1 MLTDRIRLYRAPL
14 PSWPVVAV
22 VAAAVTLYLFLAP
35 WHSLDAD
42 HWFVPWLDQMV
53 RQGPWQALGQPMQV
67 ETDGAAGFA
76 NYNPPYLYLLA
87 LASLLSPVLGSL
99 AIVKLVAAAGA
110 VLCAACV
117 FALTR
122 QFMPIRQA
130 ALASAG
136 VLLLPTVALNAAGW
150 GQTDAI
156 YAGLLVLAVAGAT
169 AGNWVLLM
177 LAFGSAL
184 AFKLPAIFLG
194 PFVLY
199 VVISRRVPLW
209 TLLLA
214 PLAYLVSLLPALLA
228 GQSLHT
234 LVHVY
239 ADQAETY
246 HWLSMKAPN
255 PWSVIQY
262 LTLVDYD
269 DGVIIGTVGAAVG
282 GLGLALLALR
292 WRLAGRDLL
301 LLATTCA
308 VLMPFLLP
316 KMHDRYFFPADVLSY
331 ACAVVAPGRRSAAT
345 AAAVQV
351 GSLAAYSSILFG
363 LRAGPVL
370 GAAAMTVAVVFIAL
384 QLAHALRQGRLFKGT
399 SFGSKLIIK
408 HHS

>member
-1 MLTDRIRLYRAPL
+1 MLTGRIQLHRATPAA
-14 PSWPVVAV
+14 WPGAVLVAGAAV
-22 VAAAVTLYLFLAP
+22 VLYLFLAP

-53 RQGPWQALGQPMQV
+53 RRGPWQALGQTMQV
-67 ETDGAAGFA
+67 ETAGAAGFA

-87 LASLLSPVLGSL
+87 LASLLSPALGSL
-99 AIVKLVAAAGA
+99 AIVKLVAISGIL
-110 VLCAACV
+110 LCAACV
-117 FALTR
+117 LALTR
-122 QFMPIRQA
+122 QFLPIHQA
-130 ALASAG
+130 ALASAS
-136 VLLLPTVALNAAGW
+136 VLLLPTVALNGAGW

-194 PFVLY
+194 PFVLH

-214 PLAYLVSLLPALLA
+214 PVAYLASLLPALLA

-234 LVHVY
+234 LMHVY
-239 ADQAETY
+239 QDQAETY

-262 LTLVDYD
+262 LALVNYD
-269 DGVIIGTVGAAVG
+269 DGVIIGTACAAAC
-282 GLGLALLALR
+282 GLGLALLGLR
-292 WRLAGRDLL
+292 WRLAGNDLL
-301 LLATTCA
+301 LLATACA

-331 ACAVVAPGRRSAAT
+331 AYAVVAPGRRSIAT
-345 AAAVQV
+345 ASAVQL

-370 GAAAMTVAVVFIAL
+370 GAAAMTVAAVLIAL
-384 QLAHALRQGRLFKGT
+384 QFLDALGRASPETRPHPLN
-399 SFGSKLIIK
+399 
-408 HHS
+408 

>member
-1 MLTDRIRLYRAPL
+1 MLTGRIRPPHSAL
-14 PSWPVVAV
+14 PPAWPAV
-22 VAAAVTLYLFLAP
+22 GLVAAAVLLYLSLAP

-53 RQGPWQALGQPMQV
+53 RRGPWQALGQPMQV

-87 LASLLSPVLGSL
+87 LASLLSPALGSL
-99 AIVKLVAAAGA
+99 FIVKLVAAAGGF
-110 VLCAACV
+110 LCAASV
-117 FALTR
+117 LTLTR
-122 QFMPIRQA
+122 QFVPVRQA
-130 ALASAG
+130 AVAAAG
-136 VLLLPTVALNAAGW
+136 LLLLPTVALNGAGW

-156 YAGLLVLAVAGAT
+156 YTGLLVLAVAGAT

-199 VVISRRVPLW
+199 IVISRRVPLW

-214 PLAYLVSLLPALLA
+214 PLAYLAALLPALLA
-228 GQSLHT
+228 GQSLQT
-234 LVHVY
+234 LVQVY
-239 ADQAETY
+239 LDQAETY

-255 PWSVIQY
+255 PWSIIQH
-262 LTLVDYD
+262 LGLVDYG
-269 DGVIIGTVGAAVG
+269 DGVVVGTACAAAS

-292 WRLAGRDLL
+292 WRLAGPDLL
-301 LLATTCA
+301 LLATACA

-316 KMHDRYFFPADVLSY
+316 KMHDRYFFPADVLSFAY
-331 ACAVVAPGRRSAAT
+331 AVVAPGRRSAA
-345 AAAVQV
+345 AAVAVQL

-363 LRAGPVL
+363 LRAGPAL
-370 GAAAMTVAVVFIAL
+370 GAAAMAVAVVLIGLELANAL
-384 QLAHALRQGRLFKGT
+384 GRARCDGRSRHPKC
-399 SFGSKLIIK
+399 
-408 HHS
+408 